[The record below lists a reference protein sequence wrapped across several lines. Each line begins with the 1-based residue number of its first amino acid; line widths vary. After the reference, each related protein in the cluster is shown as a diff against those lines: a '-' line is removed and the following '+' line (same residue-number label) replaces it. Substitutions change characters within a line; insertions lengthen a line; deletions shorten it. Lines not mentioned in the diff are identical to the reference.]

1 MTAPSY
7 VPLPLGRLHWSC
19 PRIEPESNE
28 PTTGTIIGQDRALEA
43 LRTGMELYGPGYHI
57 FVSGLSGTRRASS
70 IASLLKEIQG
80 FCSPVADKI
89 LVYNFEDPHCPRLVE
104 LPRGKAPAFVKDLQR
119 LAQTVFIRLPKAL
132 GAPAMKKRLRAIQ
145 SEGKNEE
152 RALFSE
158 LQSLSEKEGLALV
171 LTEGE
176 NGEEGGQDIFPKV
189 ENEPVP
195 PEALASLVTAGK
207 LSEKKAEAMLAA
219 REKLLERLALAQK
232 RAQEIYSKVQEQILS
247 LWRKAGS
254 GLFSEQFSE
263 MAQRWGESVGA
274 YLKNLEAFLLEQLPS
289 LLVYAEQNPV
299 DPNIQESLPPQLGY
313 TVLRSAQEEEDCPI
327 LFEASPT
334 WENLFGSILPG
345 KEGSPARI
353 TQVHGGALLKADGG
367 YLVLRL
373 ADVLT
378 EHGVW
383 NSLKRVLK
391 TGLLEIRAPES
402 PVMGVSSPLK
412 PMPIPL
418 RVKVV
423 LIGNRGTYDVM
434 SQEDPEFPKIFKIHA
449 QFEADMPRN
458 GNALVRYSSFIST
471 LAKEEELLPFSPE
484 AEGRVAE
491 LGVRLAGNQNRIST
505 RFGDVS
511 DLLREA
517 SFLAKKSEKKQVDR
531 EAVLNA
537 ERARRRRHSL
547 PEDKYLQM
555 VTNGS
560 YFLET
565 TGVSVGEIN
574 GLVVLDYGVFVFGHP
589 VRISAQVGVGR
600 AGIVDI
606 EREAE
611 LSGPSH
617 LKGVQILVGWLTGT
631 FAQDFPLSLSA
642 RICFEQSYGPVD
654 GDSASAAELCA
665 LLSALS
671 EVPLRQ
677 DFGMTGSVDQKGRI
691 QAVGGV
697 NEKVEGFFR
706 TCLAKDREGEH
717 SVIIPASCIQNLQLA
732 PDVLEAV
739 EDGSFRV
746 YAVSYVQEAL
756 EILTGKKAGNPSE
769 PHSIL
774 GEAQAKLERF
784 AEICRLFREA

>member
-1 MTAPSY
+1 
-7 VPLPLGRLHWSC
+7 
-19 PRIEPESNE
+19 
-28 PTTGTIIGQDRALEA
+28 
-43 LRTGMELYGPGYHI
+43 MELYGPGYHI

-80 FCSPVADKI
+80 FCSPVSDKI
-89 LVYNFEDPHCPRLVE
+89 LVYNFEDPHCPLLVS
-104 LPRGKAPAFVKDLQR
+104 LPRGKASAFVKDLQR
-119 LAQTVFIRLPKAL
+119 IAQTVFLRLPKAL
-132 GAPAMKKRLRAIQ
+132 NAPAMKKRLRAIQ
-145 SEGKNEE
+145 GEGKEEE

-158 LQSLSEKEGLALV
+158 LQALSEKEGLVLV

-176 NGEEGGQDIFPKV
+176 NGEEGGQDIFPRV
-189 ENEPVP
+189 EKEPVP
-195 PEALASLVTAGK
+195 PEALASLVAAGK
-207 LSEKKAEAMLAA
+207 LEKTKAEELLAA
-219 REKLLERLALAQK
+219 REKLLENLASAQK
-232 RAQEIYSKVQEQILS
+232 KAQEIYLKVQEQILS

-254 GLFSEQFSE
+254 GLISGQFSDMSE
-263 MAQRWGESVGA
+263 RWGEGVSH
-274 YLKNLEAFLLEQLPS
+274 YLQQLEAFLLEQIPS
-289 LLVYAEQNPV
+289 LLVFAEQNQV
-299 DPNIQESLPPQLGY
+299 DPNSQDSLPPQLGFK
-313 TVLRSAQEEEDCPI
+313 VLRASQEEKDCPV

-345 KEGSPARI
+345 KDGSPARI
-353 TQVHGGALLKADGG
+353 NQVQGGALLKADGG

-434 SQEDPEFPKIFKIHA
+434 SREDPEFPKIFKIHA
-449 QFEADMPRN
+449 QFEADMPRDE
-458 GNALVRYSSFIST
+458 GALLRYSSFIAS
-471 LAKEEELLPFSPE
+471 LVDEENLLPFSPE
-484 AEGRVAE
+484 AAGRIAE
-491 LGVRLAGNQNRIST
+491 LGVRLSGNRDRIST

-517 SFLAKKSEKKQVDR
+517 SFLAQKNGNKRVDR
-531 EAVLNA
+531 ESVLLA

-547 PEDKYLQM
+547 PEEKYLEM

-560 YFLET
+560 YYMENEGF
-565 TGVSVGEIN
+565 SVGEIN

-589 VRISAQVGVGR
+589 VRISAQVGVGA

-611 LSGPSH
+611 LSGPIH

-697 NEKVEGFFR
+697 NEKIEGYFR
-706 TCLAKDREGEH
+706 TCRAKGMEGVQ
-717 SVIIPASCIQNLQLA
+717 SVIIPASCVQNLQLA
-732 PDVLEAV
+732 PEVLEAV
-739 EDGSFRV
+739 EAGTFQVFS
-746 YAVSYVQEAL
+746 VSYIQEAL
-756 EILTGKKAGNPSE
+756 EILTGKRAGSPTE
-769 PHSIL
+769 PNSIL
-774 GEAQAKLERF
+774 GGAQSKLERF
-784 AEICRLFREA
+784 AEICRLFREP

>member
-1 MTAPSY
+1 MNAPSY
-7 VPLPLGRLHWSC
+7 EPLPSDRLQWSC
-19 PRIEPESNE
+19 PRIEPESHE

-43 LRTGMELYGPGYHI
+43 LKTGMELYGPGYHI
-57 FVSGLSGTRRASS
+57 FVSGLSGTRRAAS

-80 FCSPVADKI
+80 FCAPVSDKI
-89 LVYNFEDPHCPRLVE
+89 LVYNFEDPHCPLLIE
-104 LPRGKAPAFVKDLQR
+104 LPRGKALAFVKDLQR
-119 LAQTVFIRLPKAL
+119 IAQTVFFRLPKAL
-132 GAPAMKKRLRAIQ
+132 GAPAMKKRLLAIQ
-145 SEGKNEE
+145 REGKNKE
-152 RALFSE
+152 RALFSD
-158 LQSLSEKEGLALV
+158 LQALCEKEGLVLV

-176 NGEEGGQDIFPKV
+176 NGQDGGQDIFPRV

-195 PEALASLVTAGK
+195 PEALSSLVKEGK
-207 LSEKKAEAMLAA
+207 LKKEKAEAMLKA
-219 REKLLERLALAQK
+219 REQLLERLASTQK
-232 RAQEIYSKVQEQILS
+232 QAQEIYGEVQEEVLA
-247 LWRKAGS
+247 LLRKAGS
-254 GLFSEQFSE
+254 GLIGGLFSD
-263 MAQRWGESVGA
+263 MAQRWGDEVQA
-274 YLKNLEAFLLEQLPS
+274 YLKNLEAFLLEQIPS
-289 LLVYAEQNPV
+289 LLAFAEQNKV
-299 DPNIQESLPPQLGY
+299 DPSLQESLPPQLGY
-313 TVLRSAQEEEDCPI
+313 KVLRSSQEEEDCPV

-345 KEGSPARI
+345 KEGSQARI
-353 TQVHGGALLKADGG
+353 NQIQGGTLLKTDGG

-373 ADVLT
+373 ADVLS

-383 NSLKRVLK
+383 NTLKRVLK

-423 LIGNRGTYDVM
+423 LIGNRGTYDAM

-449 QFEADMPRN
+449 QFEADMPLN
-458 GNALVRYSSFIST
+458 KNALLRYSSFISS
-471 LAKEEELLPFSPE
+471 LAKEENLLPFSPE
-484 AEGRVAE
+484 AEGRIAE
-491 LGVRLAGNQNRIST
+491 LGVRLAGNQSRIST

-517 SFLAKKSEKKQVDR
+517 SFLAKKTGKKQVDR
-531 EAVLNA
+531 EAVLKA
-537 ERARRRRHSL
+537 ERARRHRHSL
-547 PEDKYLQM
+547 PEEKYLEM
-555 VTNGS
+555 VRNGS
-560 YFLET
+560 YYLET
-565 TGVSVGEIN
+565 KGSSVGEIN

-589 VRISAQVGVGR
+589 IRISAQVGVGA

-611 LSGPSH
+611 LSGPIH

-665 LLSALS
+665 LLSALA

-677 DFGMTGSVDQKGRI
+677 DCGMTGSVDQKGRI
-691 QAVGGV
+691 QSVGGV

-706 TCLAKDREGEH
+706 TCQAKGHEGPH
-717 SVIIPASCIQNLQLA
+717 SVIIPQSCAQNLQLA
-732 PDVLEAV
+732 PDVREAA
-739 EDGSFRV
+739 EAGTFQV
-746 YAVSYVQEAL
+746 YSVSWIQEAL
-756 EILTGKKAGNPSE
+756 EILTGKFAGNPGE

-774 GEAQAKLERF
+774 GKAQAKLERF
-784 AEICRLFREA
+784 AEICRLFREP